1 MVTKIKLGELQVKPG
16 AIFKGE
22 VKASGNG
29 AAIGFPKRYIGK
41 EVYII
46 LKEKTTEVI

>member
-16 AIFKGE
+16 AIFEGK
-22 VKASGNG
+22 VKTSGNG

-46 LKEKTTEVI
+46 IKDKTVEVI